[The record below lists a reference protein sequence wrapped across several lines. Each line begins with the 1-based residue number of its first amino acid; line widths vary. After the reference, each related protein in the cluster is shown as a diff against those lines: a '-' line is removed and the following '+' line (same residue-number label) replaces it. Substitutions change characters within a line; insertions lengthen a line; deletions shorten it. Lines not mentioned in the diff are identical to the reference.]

1 MSRTLILLAA
11 LACGGCMTAAGV
23 APRHAMRAEEL
34 HRTCAGRMYAE
45 RLGRGRSAPNWH
57 LCDFCMKQ
65 QG

>member
-11 LACGGCMTAAGV
+11 FCFGGCMTAADI
-23 APRHAMRAEEL
+23 APRQTMSAEEL
-34 HRTCAGRMYAE
+34 HRTCAGRMYAD

-57 LCDFCMKQ
+57 LYDLCMKQ

>member
-11 LACGGCMTAAGV
+11 LACGGCMSAGDV
-23 APRHAMRAEEL
+23 TPRQTLSAEEL
-34 HRTCAGRMYAE
+34 HRTCAGRIYAD

-57 LCDFCMKQ
+57 LYDFCMKQ